1 MALKAVFEQGVETA
15 FNVFNDAVVAG
26 QYVIDNDDGFTDGE
40 DSQCD
45 VRVILD
51 EWTEED
57 RSSSLY
63 KLVQPTDVKGMIP
76 GKDFTLAVKSSNK
89 VIADGKT
96 FTIVG
101 FETDPYKV
109 LYTLLLRDDT

>member
-1 MALKAVFEQGVETA
+1 MALKSVFEQGVETA
-15 FNVFNDAVVAG
+15 FKTFDDAVHEG
-26 QYVIDNDDGFTDGE
+26 SYVIDNDDGFTDEE
-40 DSQCD
+40 DNTND
-45 VRVILD
+45 IRVILD

-63 KLVQPTDVKGMIP
+63 KLVQPTDVKGMVP
-76 GKDFTLAVKSSNK
+76 GKDITLVMESGNI
-89 VIADGKT
+89 VNADGKR

-109 LYTLLLRDDT
+109 LYTLLLRTG